1 MDTPQYPPPLNQQPI
16 GNYGQNP
23 IGFLINSLVGN
34 MKFVGVFTIIY
45 GALTCLGCISAAIG
59 IPMIFAGI
67 RLRESADFFKAY
79 ADANMNNPEILSQA
93 LEKQNRFFN
102 IQKII
107 IIVSLVLTVLY
118 IIFMI
123 LVFFGVF
130 GELDFLNR
138 SSQRS
143 NYY

>member
-1 MDTPQYPPPLNQQPI
+1 MDTPQYPPPLNQQPT
-16 GNYGQNP
+16 GNYEQNP
-23 IGFLINSLVGN
+23 MGFLINTLVGN
-34 MKFVGVFTIIY
+34 MKFVGIFTIIY

-79 ADANMNNPEILSQA
+79 ADANMNNPEMLSQA

-123 LVFFGVF
+123 LVFPGLIGGFRGSH
-130 GELDFLNR
+130 R
-138 SSQRS
+138 SS
-143 NYY
+143 YY